1 MFSHKLYLTVAI
13 LAMRGE
19 ADVVNPFF
27 PAVRASIRHA
37 SAFSAAI
44 AARTHEED
52 TLYSTDISDTMR
64 IGRNL
69 LSIDEATNTEAEEAN
84 PSPSAS
90 ADA

>member
-19 ADVVNPFF
+19 ADVVNPLF

-52 TLYSTDISDTMR
+52 TLYSTEISDTMG
-64 IGRNL
+64 IARNL
-69 LSIDEATNTEAEEAN
+69 LSIDEATNTEEAN